1 MDSLWPRDHSVLQ
14 NWTLPVPSKTKLFEL
29 AIYCVMHSWVG
40 AIAFV
45 WIERRRRSK
54 KTKKTHDRIGTCWCN
69 EFCIRNCFGF
79 GFIFSFN
86 RCKTRSANIVRAG
99 VWVCVHISCLCVFKY
114 CKNYYYSNLILM
126 PCSQTKW
133 VLVRARRDCRRNQIK
148 LCGQTKIVVWTFP
161 PTKLHRELPLVLRLN
176 DVTKRVYERERE
188 RASEKAAVRK
198 WSFQLHYY

>member
-1 MDSLWPRDHSVLQ
+1 
-14 NWTLPVPSKTKLFEL
+14 
-29 AIYCVMHSWVG
+29 MHSWVG

-45 WIERRRRSK
+45 WIERRRRRR
-54 KTKKTHDRIGTCWCN
+54 KTKETHDRIGTCWCN
-69 EFCIRNCFGF
+69 EFRIRNCFGF
-79 GFIFSFN
+79 GFIFSFS

-133 VLVRARRDCRRNQIK
+133 VLVRARARRDCRRNQIK

-176 DVTKRVYERERE
+176 DVTERERE
-188 RASEKAAVRK
+188 RAKRLQWESDHFNYIIINFCFALFADKNIHNNNNNNKYPVLNGYMGTR
-198 WSFQLHYY
+198 